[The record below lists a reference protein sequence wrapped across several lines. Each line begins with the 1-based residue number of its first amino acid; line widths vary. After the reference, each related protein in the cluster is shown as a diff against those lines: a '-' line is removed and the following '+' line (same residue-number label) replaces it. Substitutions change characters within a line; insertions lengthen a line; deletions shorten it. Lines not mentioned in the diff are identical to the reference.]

1 MPERGHFATGL
12 VDAGHLIATGVPGLH
27 GQGAVL
33 AAIVDAIGATLRRRL
48 GGSGAERMRFASVMP
63 RTDLERIGYFRN
75 FPHLLGTVHCFCGD
89 EPAHRAQLARHDA
102 GEDWTAL
109 QSASDL
115 VLIPAACYP
124 VYPVLAARGAVPD
137 EGWLVNVEANCFRR
151 EPSLDPIRMQSFH
164 MQELVCVGPAAMVL
178 AFRDHWLGRGL
189 EMFADWELPGV
200 AEPAD
205 DPFFGRAAVVM
216 ARSQREKALKFE
228 VRVPVGDAAATV
240 ACMSANYHMD
250 SFGRSVGLRL
260 ADGTIAHSA
269 CIGFGIERVALAL
282 LHRHG
287 LDPAAWPAAVRQAV
301 GRN

>member
-1 MPERGHFATGL
+1 MPERGHFATVL
-12 VDAGHLIATGVPGLH
+12 AEAGHLVATAVPGLH

-33 AAIVDAIGATLRRRL
+33 AAIVDALGATLRRRL
-48 GGSGAERMRFASVMP
+48 GGGAERMRFASVMP
-63 RTDLERIGYFRN
+63 RSDLERIGYFRN

-89 EPAHRAQLARHDA
+89 EPAHRAQLVRHDA

-109 QSASDL
+109 QAASDL

-124 VYPVLAARGAVPD
+124 VYPALAARGAVPE

-164 MQELVCVGPAAMVL
+164 MQELVCVGPADVVL

-189 EMFADWELPGV
+189 EAFAEWGLPAA

-228 VRVPVGDAAATV
+228 IRVPIGGADATV

-250 SFGRSVGLRL
+250 SFGRSMGLRL
-260 ADGTIAHSA
+260 ADGTVAHSA

-282 LHRHG
+282 LHTHG
-287 LDPAAWPAAVRQAV
+287 LDPADWTAGVRHGV
-301 GRN
+301 GIA